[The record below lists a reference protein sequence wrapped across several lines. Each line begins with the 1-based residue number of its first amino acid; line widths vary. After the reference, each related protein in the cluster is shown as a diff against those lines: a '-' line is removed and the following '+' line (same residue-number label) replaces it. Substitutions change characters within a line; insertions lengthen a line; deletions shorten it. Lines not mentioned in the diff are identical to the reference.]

1 MRTLF
6 SPIHVHG
13 TQFRQGQYVTVD
25 GRTAKVIG
33 WRSRG
38 YLGKMILVQ
47 ITGKDPKRG
56 KVYAFAP
63 RDAAQRL
70 VSRPGNKGR
79 GSLVRVA

>member
-6 SPIHVHG
+6 SPIHGVK
-13 TQFRQGQYVTVD
+13 FRQGQYVMVD

-38 YLGKMILVQ
+38 YLGKMLLVK
-47 ITGKDPKRG
+47 ITGKGPASG

-63 RDAAQRL
+63 REVDQHLAP
-70 VSRPGNKGR
+70 RPGNKGR
-79 GSLVRVA
+79 GPLSRVA